1 MRKVALI
8 GFFVLLISP
17 MAALADTIS
26 FSSNTS
32 SGSSWAMVGSPF
44 PIFTLSSALTSAQLN
59 SGPLNTGIAYGKIGW
74 TTADGVPLFGSP
86 IDLVVFN
93 PGGIVTVTGD
103 LGFGSGFEALF
114 TGSFQ
119 NAWTLV
125 TGGAPGQSTFSASFI
140 AGNLNPALFSFLGAD
155 PLSPEVTGTLT
166 ATLNGTPSG
175 GSGSVA
181 GAMISL
187 NAPTA
192 VPEPAMLTML
202 GMGLLAL
209 AGLSR
214 KKLISQRNAC

>member
-59 SGPLNTGIAYGKIGW
+59 SGPLNTGITNGTIGW
-74 TTADGVPLFGSP
+74 TTADGVPLVGSP
-86 IDLVVFN
+86 TDLVIFN
-93 PGGIVTVTGD
+93 PGGIVTVMGN
-103 LGFGSGFEALF
+103 LGSELVALF

-119 NAWTLV
+119 NASRTLV
-125 TGGAPGQSTFSASFI
+125 TAGAPGQSTFSASFI

-155 PLSPEVTGTLT
+155 PLSPEVTGTLS
-166 ATLNGTPSG
+166 ATLNGTPTG

-181 GAMISL
+181 GATISL

-214 KKLISQRNAC
+214 KKLVSQRNAC

>member
-59 SGPLNTGIAYGKIGW
+59 SGPLNTGITNGTIGW
-74 TTADGVPLFGSP
+74 TTADGVPLVGSP
-86 IDLVVFN
+86 TDLVIFN
-93 PGGIVTVTGD
+93 PGGIVTVMGN
-103 LGFGSGFEALF
+103 LGSELVALF

-119 NAWTLV
+119 NASRTLV
-125 TGGAPGQSTFSASFI
+125 TAGAPGQSTFSASFI
-140 AGNLNPALFSFLGAD
+140 AGNLNPALFSFLGAG
-155 PLSPEVTGTLT
+155 PLSPEVTGTLS
-166 ATLNGTPSG
+166 ATLNGTPTG

-181 GAMISL
+181 GATISL

-214 KKLISQRNAC
+214 KKLVSQRNAC

>member
-59 SGPLNTGIAYGKIGW
+59 SGPLNTGITNGTIGW
-74 TTADGVPLFGSP
+74 TTADGVPLVGSP
-86 IDLVVFN
+86 TDLVIFN
-93 PGGIVTVTGD
+93 PGGTVTVMGN
-103 LGFGSGFEALF
+103 LGSGIVALF

-119 NAWTLV
+119 NASWTLV
-125 TGGAPGQSTFSASFI
+125 TAGAPGQSTFSASFI
-140 AGNLNPALFSFLGAD
+140 AGNLNPALFSFLGAG
-155 PLSPEVTGTLT
+155 PLSPEVTGTLS
-166 ATLNGTPSG
+166 ATLNGTPTG

-181 GAMISL
+181 GATISL

-214 KKLISQRNAC
+214 KKLVSQRSAC

>member
-1 MRKVALI
+1 MRKLALI
-8 GFFVLLISP
+8 GFFMLLISP

-32 SGSSWAMVGSPF
+32 SGSSWAMGASAPVV
-44 PIFTLSSALTSAQLN
+44 FTLSSVLTSAQLN
-59 SGPLNTGIAYGKIGW
+59 SGPLNTGIARGTIGW
-74 TTADGVPLFGSP
+74 TTADGVPLIGSP
-86 IDLVVFN
+86 SDLVIFN
-93 PGGIVTVTGD
+93 PGGTVTVMGD
-103 LGFGSGFEALF
+103 LGSGLVVALF

-119 NAWTLV
+119 NASWTLL
-125 TGGAPGQSTFSASFI
+125 TGGACCQSTFSASFI
-140 AGNLNPALFSFLGAD
+140 AGNLNPALFSFLGAG

-181 GAMISL
+181 GATISL

-192 VPEPAMLTML
+192 VPEPTMLTML

-214 KKLISQRNAC
+214 KKLVSQRNAC

>member
-59 SGPLNTGIAYGKIGW
+59 SGPLNTGITNGTIGW
-74 TTADGVPLFGSP
+74 TTADGVPLVGSP
-86 IDLVVFN
+86 TDLVIFN
-93 PGGIVTVTGD
+93 PGGTVTVMGN
-103 LGFGSGFEALF
+103 LGSELVALF

-119 NAWTLV
+119 NASRTLV
-125 TGGAPGQSTFSASFI
+125 TAGAPGQSTFSASFI
-140 AGNLNPALFSFLGAD
+140 AGNLNPALFSFLGAG
-155 PLSPEVTGTLT
+155 PLSPEVTGTLS
-166 ATLNGTPSG
+166 ATLNGTPTG

-181 GAMISL
+181 GATISL

-214 KKLISQRNAC
+214 KKLVSQRNAC